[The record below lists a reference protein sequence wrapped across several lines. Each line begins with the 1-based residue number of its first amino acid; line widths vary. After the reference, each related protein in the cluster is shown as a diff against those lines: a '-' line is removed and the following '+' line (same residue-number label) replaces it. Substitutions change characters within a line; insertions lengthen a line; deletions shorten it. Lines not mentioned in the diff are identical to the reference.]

1 MNSKSEILP
10 ILAFF
15 AILAAVAFAMSGNN
29 YMLHIAILILIWS
42 VVVVCWDLV
51 MGYAGILSYGQLA
64 FFAIGGYTSGL
75 MSTRLGL
82 DPLAGMLAGGI
93 LAGIVGGAVAVVALR
108 LDPVFMALVTFALH
122 LSLSPILVA
131 GRAFGTGGTQ
141 GILGI
146 PPITL
151 AGYTFGT
158 VDKLP
163 WFLGAFALAAITILV
178 VFRVIHSPLGFAFK
192 ALRDGP
198 VQARSIGINAFHYK
212 AVVFMLAAALTGV
225 AGGYYAHYSGS
236 ISPRILSLDTFL
248 LVFGM
253 LIVGGRGRLTGALFG
268 VVIVTVLNEALRS
281 SGEIRPLAL
290 GLLVVAIVMFVPKGV
305 MDLARLLP
313 RRTAGQTGC

>member
-1 MNSKSEILP
+1 MNRKSEIIP
-10 ILAFF
+10 ILAIF
-15 AILAAVAFAMSGNN
+15 AMLLAVAFAMSGSN
-29 YMLHIAILILIWS
+29 YILHVAILILIWS
-42 VVVVCWDLV
+42 VVVVSWDLV
-51 MGYAGILSYGQLA
+51 MGYAGIISYGQLA

-75 MSTRLGL
+75 MATRLGL
-82 DPLAGMLAGGI
+82 DPFVGMLAGGI

-151 AGYTFGT
+151 AGHTFGT

-163 WFLGAFALAAITILV
+163 WFLGAFTLAAIAVLV
-178 VFRVIHSPLGFAFK
+178 VFRVIHSPFGFAFK
-192 ALRDGP
+192 AMRDGP
-198 VQARSIGINAFHYK
+198 VQARSIGIDAFHYK

-248 LVFGM
+248 LAFGM

-268 VVIVTVLNEALRS
+268 VVIVTVVNEALRS
-281 SGEIRPLAL
+281 SGEIRPLVL
-290 GLLVVAIVMFVPKGV
+290 GLLVVGIVMFVPKGV

-313 RRTAGQTGC
+313 QRTTVRTGR